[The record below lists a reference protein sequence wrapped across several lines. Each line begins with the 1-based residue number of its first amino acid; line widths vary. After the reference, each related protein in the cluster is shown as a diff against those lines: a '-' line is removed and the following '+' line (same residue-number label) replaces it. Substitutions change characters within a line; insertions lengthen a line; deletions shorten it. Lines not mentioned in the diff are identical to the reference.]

1 MTGDLIEK
9 ASDFIRGLASCDP
22 DLAARHIDPG
32 KYVEHNPL
40 IPDSIAGLKDHI
52 ARLPHEGRL
61 EVIRAFNDGAY
72 VFTQADG
79 VFLGCNTF
87 FDVFRFED
95 GLIVEHW
102 GFSAEAAPP
111 NWSGHTQ
118 TDGPITPLADE
129 DTKTNKALVRDYYE
143 AVHLGG
149 KHDEIPRY
157 VWEGCIRHEPGVAD
171 GLTAFLRDLKVVT
184 QNRSIDEI
192 ALLLGQNDFVFLV
205 AKGSVENRPCL
216 YVDLYRAEN
225 GKIVEHWGFA
235 GEPPPREQRRNANPI
250 V

>member
-1 MTGDLIEK
+1 MAGDLIAK
-9 ASDFIRGLASCDP
+9 ASSFIRGLASRDP
-22 DLAARHIDPG
+22 DLASRYIDSQR
-32 KYVEHNPL
+32 YVEHNPL
-40 IPDSIAGLKDHI
+40 VPEGAIGLKDHV
-52 ARLPHEGRL
+52 ARLPNEGRL
-61 EVIRAFNDGAY
+61 EVIRAFHDGAY
-72 VFTQADG
+72 VFTQAEG
-79 VFLGCNTF
+79 AFLGCNTF
-87 FDVFRFED
+87 FDVFRFEN

-102 GFSAEAAPP
+102 GFSSEAGPA
-111 NWSGHTQ
+111 NKSGHTQ
-118 TDGPITPLADE
+118 TDGPIKPLADE
-129 DTKTNKALVRDYYE
+129 DTETNKTLVREYYE

-149 KHDEIPRY
+149 GYDKIQHY

-171 GLTAFLRDLKVVT
+171 GMAAFVRDLKVLT

-205 AKGSVENRPCL
+205 AKGSVEGRPCL

-235 GEPPPREQRRNANPI
+235 GEPPPPGQWRNTNRI